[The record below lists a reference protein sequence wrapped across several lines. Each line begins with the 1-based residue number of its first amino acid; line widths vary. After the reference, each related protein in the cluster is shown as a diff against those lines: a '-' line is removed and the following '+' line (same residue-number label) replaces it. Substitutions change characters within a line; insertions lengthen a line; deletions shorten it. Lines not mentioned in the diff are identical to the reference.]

1 MTELYTDEMHDR
13 VDETLAHYGV
23 LGMKWG
29 RRKAD
34 TRGSTPPSS
43 RNAIKAVK
51 DKVVSKLRK
60 KSSGENDSEGES
72 SQESPKKH
80 VIVPSET
87 AVVKNRRVNVG
98 DLSDAQLIHALNRM
112 RLEEAFEKAVSEP
125 PKRKSEGRKIAEDV
139 LKSTARTQ
147 GKKLANY
154 AVTQALDK
162 VFPGYAKSSKKGGGG
177 KKSKDD
183 GVDIESALK
192 GAVKTAKEK
201 ASAAREEYRSRQS
214 EKPKKDASSKS
225 KKPKKTKP
233 SRSGTSGV
241 RQTYPSHRRDETRK
255 SEMPPEVIDIL
266 DQSIEL
272 YRRR

>member
-87 AVVKNRRVNVG
+87 AVVKNRKINVG

-125 PKRKSEGRKIAEDV
+125 PKKKSEGRKIAEDV
-139 LKSTARTQ
+139 LKSTTRSEERRV
-147 GKKLANY
+147 GK
-154 AVTQALDK
+154 
-162 VFPGYAKSSKKGGGG
+162 
-177 KKSKDD
+177 
-183 GVDIESALK
+183 EC
-192 GAVKTAKEK
+192 
-201 ASAAREEYRSRQS
+201 RSRWS
-214 EKPKKDASSKS
+214 P
-225 KKPKKTKP
+225 
-233 SRSGTSGV
+233 
-241 RQTYPSHRRDETRK
+241 YH
-255 SEMPPEVIDIL
+255 
-266 DQSIEL
+266 
-272 YRRR
+272 